1 MPPFARKKK
10 KERSARCQGLIVTVD
25 NCISHTAA
33 LFLCPFH
40 LARARFSKRERERER
55 ERGEEEK
62 KMFVHVRLRNAASSP
77 TQAREIVTFVK
88 TATQFAAVAA
98 ATQRFANAR
107 FLDNKRQR
115 HFSIFLHEII
125 LIPTGRAL

>member
-1 MPPFARKKK
+1 MPPFARKK

-40 LARARFSKRERERER
+40 LARARFSKRERER
-55 ERGEEEK
+55 GEEEK

-88 TATQFAAVAA
+88 TATQFLAAVAA
-98 ATQRFANAR
+98 RAR
-107 FLDNKRQR
+107 RSDLQMRDF
-115 HFSIFLHEII
+115 
-125 LIPTGRAL
+125 